1 MMIAAAT
8 SAIAALALSFL
19 TTRSRHA
26 AMNGTTIMNRISFM
40 SRHLIS
46 RRSWYINETSG
57 IIQMPTK
64 FRTDPKDSDPISE
77 RHASPDPG

>member
-26 AMNGTTIMNRISFM
+26 AMNGMTIMNRISFM